1 MPYGQPEYPIVNADP
16 ELDDCIK
23 SMRKRDYFN
32 VGAIT
37 SASWA
42 YGYLFGKPAR
52 MATASTAAALG
63 LTFASFVIIQD
74 TRSRLLGY
82 SPNDAEQKKFGI
94 QSYPPKRTAQDP
106 RYPTALKPS
115 DSPRPMLNW
124 KNHD

>member
-1 MPYGQPEYPIVNADP
+1 MPFGEPEYPIVNDDP

-23 SMRKRDYFN
+23 SMRRGDYFN

-42 YGYLFGKPAR
+42 YGYIFGKPAR

-63 LTFASFVIIQD
+63 FTFASFLIIQD

-82 SPNDAEQKKFGI
+82 SPNETEQKKFGI
-94 QSYPPKRTAQDP
+94 QRHPQKRTPQDP

-115 DSPRPMLNW
+115 DTPRPTLNW
-124 KNHD
+124 NNYD